1 MDIIKGILIVYGIIC
16 LLGLIALIFG
26 IKNAK
31 ELPDNVE
38 SKD

>member
-1 MDIIKGILIVYGIIC
+1 MNIITGILIVYGIIC
-16 LLGLIALIFG
+16 LLGLITLIIG

-31 ELPDNVE
+31 ELKDNVD

>member
-16 LLGLIALIFG
+16 LLGLITLIIG

-31 ELPDNVE
+31 ELSDNVE

>member
-16 LLGLIALIFG
+16 LLGLITLIIG